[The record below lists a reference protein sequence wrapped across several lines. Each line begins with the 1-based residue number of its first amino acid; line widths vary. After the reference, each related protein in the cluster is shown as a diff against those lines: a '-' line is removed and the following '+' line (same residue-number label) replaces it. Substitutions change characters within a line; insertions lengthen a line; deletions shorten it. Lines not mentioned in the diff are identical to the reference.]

1 MDRQVWAN
9 VGLEEHGD
17 FSLWTDRSG
26 QMVDWR
32 SIVILVYGQ
41 TGMGNFGLVEHIDFS
56 LWTDRSGQ
64 TLDWRSIVILV
75 YGQTGL
81 GKHWTGGA

>member
-1 MDRQVWAN
+1 MWAN
-9 VGLEEHGD
+9 GGLEEHSD
-17 FSLWTDRSG
+17 L
-26 QMVDWR
+26 
-32 SIVILVYGQ
+32 
-41 TGMGNFGLVEHIDFS
+41 S

-81 GKHWTGGA
+81 GKRWTGGAW